1 MTRFIHDQFAKDYL
15 EEFLKPYGEVKA
27 PLVVRSERREIDVL
41 FLPNKEQLPELKTL
55 GLLGKM
61 AQTVSIFE
69 PFRNPVMADEIADCL
84 VKSLEV
90 RRSFQRSAK
99 RKKRKFTHSEIPRL
113 WIITPTVSKT
123 ILAEFDSKIKKD
135 WLPGVYFQ
143 SSYFQSAIIVVH
155 KLPKTPDTL
164 WLRVLGREKVQQEA
178 IGELE
183 QLEDNSVLR
192 SVTLELLYNLHDN
205 LRSRQDLDKEDEE
218 LMMRLEPLYK
228 KYRDEAV
235 QEGLE
240 RGIKQGLEQGLER
253 GFNEGRQQG
262 RQQGL
267 NEGLQ
272 QERRNTIENMLLTR
286 FGRLDSELETII
298 EPLLALS
305 YPEFAPLLS
314 QLSREELLRRFRAD
328 N

>member
-1 MTRFIHDQFAKDYL
+1 
-15 EEFLKPYGEVKA
+15 
-27 PLVVRSERREIDVL
+27 
-41 FLPNKEQLPELKTL
+41 
-55 GLLGKM
+55 
-61 AQTVSIFE
+61 
-69 PFRNPVMADEIADCL
+69 
-84 VKSLEV
+84 
-90 RRSFQRSAK
+90 
-99 RKKRKFTHSEIPRL
+99 
-113 WIITPTVSKT
+113 
-123 ILAEFDSKIKKD
+123 
-135 WLPGVYFQ
+135 
-143 SSYFQSAIIVVH
+143 
-155 KLPKTPDTL
+155 
-164 WLRVLGREKVQQEA
+164 LGREKVQQEA

-235 QEGLE
+235 QEGV
-240 RGIKQGLEQGLER
+240 QQGLER
-253 GFNEGRQQG
+253 GI
-262 RQQGL
+262 QQGL
-267 NEGLQ
+267 ERGLQQGLQ

>member
-27 PLVVRSERREIDVL
+27 PQVVRSERREIDVL
-41 FLPNKEQLPELKTL
+41 FLPHKEQLSELKTL

-69 PFRNPVMADEIADCL
+69 PFRNPVMPDEIGDCL

-90 RRSFQRSAK
+90 RRSLQREAK
-99 RKKRKFTHSEIPRL
+99 RNKRKFTQDEIPRL
-113 WIITPTVSKT
+113 WIITPTVSKP
-123 ILAEFDSKIKKD
+123 ILAEFGSNLKKD
-135 WLPGVYFQ
+135 WLSGVYFQ
-143 SSYFQSAIIVVH
+143 SSYFQSAIIVIH
-155 KLPKTPDTL
+155 KLPKTPDPL

-183 QLEDNSVLR
+183 QLQDNSVLR

-205 LRSRQDLDKEDEE
+205 LRSRQGLNKEDEE

-228 KYRDEAV
+228 KYREEAV
-235 QEGLE
+235 QEGV
-240 RGIKQGLEQGLER
+240 
-253 GFNEGRQQG
+253 
-262 RQQGL
+262 
-267 NEGLQ
+267 Q
-272 QERRNTIENMLLTR
+272 QERRNTIENMLLAR
-286 FGRLDSELETII
+286 FDALDPELETII

-305 YPEFAPLLS
+305 SREFYPLLS

>member
-27 PLVVRSERREIDVL
+27 PIY
-41 FLPNKEQLPELKTL
+41 QL
-55 GLLGKM
+55 
-61 AQTVSIFE
+61 S
-69 PFRNPVMADEIADCL
+69 
-84 VKSLEV
+84 
-90 RRSFQRSAK
+90 
-99 RKKRKFTHSEIPRL
+99 
-113 WIITPTVSKT
+113 T
-123 ILAEFDSKIKKD
+123 INYQLSTINCY
-135 WLPGVYFQ
+135 G
-143 SSYFQSAIIVVH
+143 YFQSAIIVIH

-183 QLEDNSVLR
+183 QLQDNSVLR

-205 LRSRQDLDKEDEE
+205 LRSRQGLNKEDEE

-228 KYRDEAV
+228 KYREEAV
-235 QEGLE
+235 QEGV
-240 RGIKQGLEQGLER
+240 
-253 GFNEGRQQG
+253 
-262 RQQGL
+262 
-267 NEGLQ
+267 Q
-272 QERRNTIENMLLTR
+272 QERRNTIENMLLAR
-286 FGRLDSELETII
+286 FDALDPELETII

-305 YPEFAPLLS
+305 SREFYPLLS

>member
-1 MTRFIHDQFAKDYL
+1 M
-15 EEFLKPYGEVKA
+15 
-27 PLVVRSERREIDVL
+27 
-41 FLPNKEQLPELKTL
+41 
-55 GLLGKM
+55 
-61 AQTVSIFE
+61 
-69 PFRNPVMADEIADCL
+69 
-84 VKSLEV
+84 
-90 RRSFQRSAK
+90 
-99 RKKRKFTHSEIPRL
+99 
-113 WIITPTVSKT
+113 
-123 ILAEFDSKIKKD
+123 
-135 WLPGVYFQ
+135 
-143 SSYFQSAIIVVH
+143 
-155 KLPKTPDTL
+155 
-164 WLRVLGREKVQQEA
+164 GREKVQQEA

-253 GFNEGRQQG
+253 GLNEGRQQG
-262 RQQGL
+262 RQQGLNEGLQQGL

-272 QERRNTIENMLLTR
+272 QERRNTIENMLLAR